1 MELGQDRYTVST
13 KVTITTNLNVW
24 LPCGYCIISKYS
36 HERGGETFSEK
47 PLAGLALNVT
57 TYQRKGERGKKVKE
71 VRSRVARRE
80 SRKKREE
87 EREEEGGRR
96 KKGRKEGRQQWLSK
110 RYVEGMIKKWEKQGG
125 RCGEREDHWSH
136 CSYMYKHH

>member
-87 EREEEGGRR
+87 EREEEGERR
-96 KKGRKEGRQQWLSK
+96 KERRKAAVVKQEVCR
-110 RYVEGMIKKWEKQGG
+110 RY
-125 RCGEREDHWSH
+125 D
-136 CSYMYKHH
+136 